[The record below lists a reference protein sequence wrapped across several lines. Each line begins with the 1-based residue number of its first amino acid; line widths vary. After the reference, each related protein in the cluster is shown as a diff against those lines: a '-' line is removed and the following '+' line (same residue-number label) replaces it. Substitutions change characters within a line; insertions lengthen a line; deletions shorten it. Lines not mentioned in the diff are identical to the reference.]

1 MVSHIMHIFSQVG
14 AWMQLSR
21 PAEASSPTPRST
33 SDVATTR
40 ASNQF
45 QGLPTKARYLCGV
58 RRIQAAFVSALPPGV
73 SPNTLGSAG

>member
-1 MVSHIMHIFSQVG
+1 
-14 AWMQLSR
+14 MQLSR

-45 QGLPTKARYLCGV
+45 QGLPTKARYLSECTFDSEGEV
-58 RRIQAAFVSALPPGV
+58 RVTVIC
-73 SPNTLGSAG
+73 

>member
-1 MVSHIMHIFSQVG
+1 MHILSQVG

-45 QGLPTKARYLCGV
+45 QGLPTKARYLSECTFDSEGEV
-58 RRIQAAFVSALPPGV
+58 RVTVIC
-73 SPNTLGSAG
+73 